1 MRTMNKETKVALKNL
16 YENIEKETKIENVS
30 INNFRS
36 VSRSFI
42 KRTPLGLIKALLN
55 QAYITVEQSIRHG
68 NGWFKTTSTRMVYL
82 LNDTRR
88 NCSWM
93 LVTPLQDW
101 YEKDFIESFCSDD
114 NTATLYKLPFMKKK
128 EIFEAHGDKLVDIME
143 KYNID

>member
-1 MRTMNKETKVALKNL
+1 MRTMNKENKVALKNL
-16 YENIEKETKIENVS
+16 YVDIDKETKIENVS

-42 KRTPLGLIKALLN
+42 KKTPLGLIKALLN
-55 QAYITVEQSIRHG
+55 QAYITVEQSIQHG
-68 NGWFKTTSTRMVYL
+68 NGWFKTTSTRIVYL

-88 NCSWM
+88 DCSWM

-101 YEKDFIESFCSDD
+101 YEKDFIESFCGDD

-128 EIFEAHGDKLVDIME
+128 EIFEAHGDKLVEIME
-143 KYNID
+143 ENDIK

>member
-1 MRTMNKETKVALKNL
+1 MRTMNKENKVALKNL

-42 KRTPLGLIKALLN
+42 KKTPLGLIKALLN
-55 QAYITVEQSIRHG
+55 QAYIAVEQSIQHG
-68 NGWFKTTSTRMVYL
+68 GLFKITSTRMVYL

-93 LVTPLQDW
+93 LVTPMEEW
-101 YEKDFIESFCSDD
+101 YNKDCIELFLGDD

-143 KYNID
+143 KYNIN